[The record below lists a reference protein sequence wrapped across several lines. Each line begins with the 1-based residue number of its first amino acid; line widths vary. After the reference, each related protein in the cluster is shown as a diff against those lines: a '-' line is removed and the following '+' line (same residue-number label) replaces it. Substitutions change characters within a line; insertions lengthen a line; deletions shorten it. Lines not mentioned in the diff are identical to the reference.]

1 MYNITHRRHICGMIL
16 INEEELFKH
25 RTDVHLKEKHQ
36 CQSCNQI
43 FESKDDDFE
52 IPAIRIHAVWT
63 IGRKF

>member
-1 MYNITHRRHICGMIL
+1 MIL

-36 CQSCNQI
+36 CQSYNQI

-52 IPAIRIHAVWT
+52 RHAIRIHGGQLNASFDRIYRQEELSV
-63 IGRKF
+63 